1 MRKLAWFA
9 APFCGGVFLAQ
20 LLLPKLLWH
29 WAALASLLL
38 FGGALFLRTG
48 WKRQARLALAGLT
61 IAFAWCAAYRLAF
74 YAPAEAM
81 AGTEGT
87 YTAVV
92 LDYPVEN
99 AFGVRLPVSLE
110 TGGAPVTALLY
121 LNREAENLE
130 PGDRLTGSGRF
141 YSAAQVRGRDVTWYT
156 AKGIFLRI
164 YGAEDWTAEPGAAS
178 GPEVWYARLA
188 RRLEAVVEQVMDPE
202 QAGFVSALLTG
213 NRAGLTDEFTTS
225 LSRTGLSHVV
235 AVSGMHMT
243 FLVGLLTLPTRSR
256 RRLSLWCIPALI
268 LFAGA
273 AGFTPS
279 ITRAVIMQIIVLLA
293 PALNRENDPPT
304 TLSLA
309 LLLLLAWNPYAA
321 ASIGLQLSF
330 ASVAGIF
337 VVSRQVHD
345 RLAQA
350 VCRRTGRERPGS
362 LAELL
367 ISSFSTTLGAMAF
380 TIPLTA
386 HYFETV
392 SIIAPLANLLV
403 LWAVSILFGL
413 GMLMALLGCFW
424 LPLAQ
429 LLAVPASAL
438 AVYVE
443 EMAGWLSSLTFAAFS
458 TRSAH
463 LSAWVLTLFAAVLA
477 LCASRLLR
485 RFWAAP
491 AAVLALGFCMALFFA
506 RQEACAGVFSVTALD
521 VGQGQCVLAY
531 TREGAAVIDCGGSS
545 LDDPG
550 DLLADR
556 LLDLGRSRLDLLVLT
571 HFHADHANGV
581 EALFRRISVSRLALP
596 DVDEES
602 EARKTILEAAEAQGT
617 EILWITEDR
626 TEEAGGMTLRLY
638 APLGA
643 GAGNEEGLSVL
654 CSVGE
659 NDLLV
664 TGDMT
669 EEIERRLVKY
679 GALPQVEVL
688 LAGHHGSKYATGE
701 ALLEA
706 VRPEVVFIS
715 VGYNSYG
722 HPTQEVLDRASAAG
736 ADIYRTDLQGDLTI
750 QFSSPFS

>member
-9 APFCGGVFLAQ
+9 APFCCGVFLAQ
-20 LLLPKLLWH
+20 LLLPEALWP
-29 WAALASLLL
+29 WVSLCALLL
-38 FGGALFLRTG
+38 FGGSLFLRTG

-61 IAFAWCAAYRLAF
+61 IAFAWCAVYRLAF

-81 AGTEGT
+81 VGTEGP
-87 YTAVV
+87 YTATV
-92 LDYPVEN
+92 LDYPTES

-110 TGGAPVTALLY
+110 MDRTPVTALLY
-121 LNREAENLE
+121 LNQEAEALE
-130 PGDRLTGSGRF
+130 PGDRVTGLGKF
-141 YSAAQVRGRDVTWYT
+141 YSAVQVRGKDVTWYT

-164 YGAEDWTAEPGAAS
+164 YGAEDWSVEPNAVT
-178 GPEVWYARLA
+178 GPDVWYARLA
-188 RRLEAVVEQVMDPE
+188 RRLETVVGQVMDPE
-202 QAGFVSALLTG
+202 QAGFVTALLTG

-243 FLVGLLTLPTRSR
+243 FLVGLLTLPTGRR
-256 RRLSLWCIPALI
+256 RRLSLWCVPVLI

-279 ITRAVIMQIIVLLA
+279 ITRAVIMQIVILLA
-293 PALNRENDPPT
+293 PALNREDDPPT
-304 TLSLA
+304 TLSFA
-309 LLLLLAWNPYAA
+309 LLLLLAWNPCAA

-337 VVSRQVHD
+337 VVSRRTHD
-345 RLAQA
+345 WLAQR
-350 VCRRTGRERPGS
+350 VCRRTGKERPGTGW
-362 LAELL
+362 ELL

-380 TIPLTA
+380 TTPLVA

-392 SIIAPLANLLV
+392 SIIAPLANLLI

-413 GMLMALLGCFW
+413 GMFMALLGCLW

-443 EMAGWLSSLTFAAFS
+443 EMANWLSRLSFAAFS

-463 LSAWVLTLFAAVLA
+463 LSAWVLALFVAVLA
-477 LCASRLLR
+477 LCVSRLVR
-485 RFWAAP
+485 RYWAVP
-491 AAVLALGFCMALFFA
+491 AAALALGFCMALFFA
-506 RQEACAGVFSVTALD
+506 RQEAYAGVFNVTALD

-531 TREGAAVIDCGGSS
+531 TKEGAAAIDCGGSS

-550 DLLADR
+550 ELLADR
-556 LLDLGRSRLDLLVLT
+556 LLDLGKGELDLLVLT
-571 HFHADHANGV
+571 HFHTDHANGV
-581 EALFRRISVSRLALP
+581 EALFRRISVRRLALP

-602 EARKTILEAAEAQGT
+602 GLRETVLKAAAEQGT
-617 EILWITEDR
+617 EILWIRDDETV
-626 TEEAGGMTLRLY
+626 EAGGMTLRLY

-643 GAGNEEGLSVL
+643 GERNEEGLSVL

-679 GALPQVEVL
+679 GDLPQVEVL
-688 LAGHHGSKYATGE
+688 MAGHHGSKYATGE

-706 VRPEVVFIS
+706 VRPENVFIS

-722 HPTQEVLDRASAAG
+722 HPTEEVLDRASAAG
-736 ADIYRTDLQGDLTI
+736 ADIYRTDLQGDITI
-750 QFSSPFS
+750 QFASYFS